1 MKKDENHDLVE
12 RIETRHGLRQLSYMH
27 ELGMG
32 NTKYILID
40 VDNNDIEI
48 SNEEA
53 VNDLNPFKY

>member
-1 MKKDENHDLVE
+1 MKKDENHDLVK
-12 RIETRHGLRQLSYMH
+12 RMETRHGLRQLSYMH